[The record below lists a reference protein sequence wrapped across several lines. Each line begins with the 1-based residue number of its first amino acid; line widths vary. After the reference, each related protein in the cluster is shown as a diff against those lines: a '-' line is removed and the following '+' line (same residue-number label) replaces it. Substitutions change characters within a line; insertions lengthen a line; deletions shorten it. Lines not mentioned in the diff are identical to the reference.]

1 MISQA
6 ELIKAIQT
14 KSAKELFVLF
24 ATLGEESTRPTAEDQ
39 IGEVL
44 GKIADAI
51 VEERETRPKSG
62 SALWKNDWVDGNEE
76 IQEDEHES

>member
-1 MISQA
+1 MMTSQA
-6 ELIKAIQT
+6 ELIEAIQT

-44 GKIADAI
+44 GRIAAAI
-51 VEERETRPKSG
+51 VEERFLR
-62 SALWKNDWVDGNEE
+62 N
-76 IQEDEHES
+76 I